1 MAQLKTPFIRVM
13 LQEERPHEKLSE
25 YERLRLERI
34 KRNEEYLASLGLST
48 IKKEQM
54 KAITKARNTAK
65 RVLKPVT
72 PEGDRRLS
80 KRIKGRSSS
89 SMGYDG
95 LVQISYAEADD
106 ERFRVVPQSEPSTTV
121 DGVESIDTD
130 RVAVR
135 SSRTL
140 KFSYKSDMVLS
151 EEEKQVLS
159 KNDMDQNY
167 LDKFRE
173 FLVYHDKISS
183 QNERNVMRQVTKLA
197 TGQGVRYESPR
208 YGWPEGCYFMKGKK
222 VTPLSDLVELMH
234 QAIEAENK
242 HGIDRGNGWLLRHPI
257 KKLLLFQQFC
267 LNNPDFLTST
277 CKLAKYCEEE

>member
-1 MAQLKTPFIRVM
+1 M
-13 LQEERPHEKLSE
+13 LHEGRPYEELSE

-48 IKKEQM
+48 MKKEQM
-54 KAITKARNTAK
+54 KAITKARTAVK

-80 KRIKGRSSS
+80 KRIKGKTNSN
-89 SMGYDG
+89 MGYGG

-106 ERFRVVPQSEPSTTV
+106 EKFRVVPQSEQSAGL
-121 DGVESIDTD
+121 DMVESVDSD
-130 RVAVR
+130 RAAVR
-135 SSRTL
+135 ASRTL
-140 KFSYKSDMVLS
+140 KFTYKPDMILS
-151 EEEKQVLS
+151 QEEKQVLS
-159 KNDMDQNY
+159 RNDMDQNY

-173 FLVYHDKISS
+173 FLVYHDKISA

-197 TGQGVRYESPR
+197 TGEGVRYESPR

-222 VTPLSDLVELMH
+222 VTPLSDLVDLMH